1 MTSAHTF
8 STDSVRADAP
18 PSPLRAPL
26 PAPSLAVPPARPRT
40 SLPPAP
46 PDARTWLGLFGVGA
60 LPAAEQAALTAL
72 AHNRV
77 VPAGATVFDRCDRA
91 NALVLAQS
99 GDVALGY
106 RGADG
111 VFRIERPVRGPA
123 WLDQSSAWL
132 GASHAMDARATSE
145 AVVVDLPVDAVRAAL
160 TLHPNLARHLVV
172 SLSREVQSL
181 SMNTHALM
189 HKDAPARFAAW
200 LLQRLQSQRWQGSAT
215 SSHPPLVRLGERK
228 RDIAAQLAITPE
240 TLSRLMRALTRQ
252 GVLSVSGYNVLVL
265 DVPALERTAAGH

>member
-8 STDSVRADAP
+8 STDTARAEQP
-18 PSPLRAPL
+18 LPPLRV
-26 PAPSLAVPPARPRT
+26 SPPTPPPHPRQA
-40 SLPPAP
+40 LPPAP
-46 PDARTWLGLFGVGA
+46 PDARTWLGLFGVAA
-60 LPAAEQAALTAL
+60 LSPAEQAALTAL
-72 AHNRV
+72 SQHRLV
-77 VPAGATVFDRCDRA
+77 RAGATVFDRCDRA

-106 RGADG
+106 RGVDG

-160 TLHPNLARHLVV
+160 TVHPQLARHLVV

-181 SMNTHALM
+181 SMNTHELM

-200 LLQRLQSQRWQGSAT
+200 LLQRLHNQRWQGGPTAHAT
-215 SSHPPLVRLGERK
+215 PLVHLGERK
-228 RDIAAQLAITPE
+228 RDIASQLAITPE

-252 GVLSVSGYNVLVL
+252 GVLSVSGYNVQVL
-265 DVPALERTAAGH
+265 DVPALERTAAGA

>member
-1 MTSAHTF
+1 MNSAHPFTF
-8 STDSVRADAP
+8 TTDTVRAEPGVA
-18 PSPLRAPL
+18 PLRPPPGL
-26 PAPSLAVPPARPRT
+26 PPTRARQ

-46 PDARTWLGLFGVGA
+46 PDARTWLGLFGTGT
-60 LPAAEQAALTAL
+60 LSPAEQGSLTAL

-91 NALVLAQS
+91 TALVLAQS

-106 RGADG
+106 RGQDG

-132 GASHAMDARATSE
+132 GESHAMDARATSE
-145 AVVVDLPVDAVRAAL
+145 AIVVELPVDAVRSAL
-160 TLHPNLARHLVV
+160 EHHPNLARHLVV

-181 SMNTHALM
+181 SMNTHELM

-200 LLQRLQSQRWQGSAT
+200 LLQRLQGHRWHGGTDGNGQ
-215 SSHPPLVRLGERK
+215 SHPPLVRLGERK
-228 RDIAAQLAITPE
+228 RDIASQLAITPE

-265 DVPALERTAAGH
+265 DVPALERTAAGL